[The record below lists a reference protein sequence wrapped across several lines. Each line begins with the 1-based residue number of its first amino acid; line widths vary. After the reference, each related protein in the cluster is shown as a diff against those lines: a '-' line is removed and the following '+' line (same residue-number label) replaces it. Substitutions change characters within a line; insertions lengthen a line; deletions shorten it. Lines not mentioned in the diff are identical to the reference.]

1 MPYINVR
8 MTAPLTPEK
17 ESALTAAFGR
27 DIESFPGKTER
38 WLMVDFTGDC
48 HMHFAGGNDPCAM
61 VEIALFGKGN
71 PASFDQMTELVC
83 RRMEEIC
90 GISPDR
96 CYVKYEEVSHWGW
109 NGQNF

>member
-1 MPYINVR
+1 
-8 MTAPLTPEK
+8 
-17 ESALTAAFGR
+17 
-27 DIESFPGKTER
+27 
-38 WLMVDFTGDC
+38 MVDFTGDC

-90 GISPDR
+90 GIAPDR